1 MVKFASKSSRPSKK
15 RFNYIPYLFV
25 APNIILFLCFMIIP
39 ILYTT
44 YISLTNW
51 SVIGIPKFIGLNN
64 YLYLLK
70 DSTFWISL
78 WNTAY
83 YTFVTVPVIIVLAL
97 VFALI
102 LNRKIKFRGAF
113 RAAIYLPAVIS
124 TIAAGILWM
133 WIFNTDFGVL
143 NYILNLLGLKSMD
156 WLTNGNLAMIPVILT
171 TIWSRVGYNMV
182 IYLAALQD
190 IPVSYYEAS
199 YIDGASKWQQ
209 FKSITLPLLKPTHIF
224 VLVMAIIF
232 SFKSFD
238 LIYVMTRG
246 GPGTATTTTVQY
258 IYKTAFEVGKMGRAS
273 ALGIILFA
281 IMAILTAVQLKFGE
295 KE

>member
-1 MVKFASKSSRPSKK
+1 MKKS
-15 RFNYIPYLFV
+15 FNYIPYLFI

-39 ILYTT
+39 ILYTA

-51 SVIGIPKFIGLNN
+51 SVIGIPKFIGFNN
-64 YLYLLK
+64 YMYLLK

-78 WNTAY
+78 WNTVY
-83 YTFVTVPVIIVLAL
+83 YTIATVPIIVVLAL
-97 VFALI
+97 LFAI
-102 LNRKIKFRGAF
+102 VLNRKVKFRGFF

-124 TIAAGILWM
+124 TIAAGVLWL

-143 NYILNLLGLKSMD
+143 NYLLSLLGLKPLD
-156 WLTNGNLAMIPVILT
+156 WLTNDKLAMIPVILT
-171 TIWSRVGYNMV
+171 TIWSRTGYNMV

-190 IPVSYYEAS
+190 IPVAYYEAS
-199 YIDGASKWQQ
+199 YIDGANKWQQ
-209 FKSITLPLLKPTHIF
+209 FRHITLPSLRSTHIF

-238 LIYVMTRG
+238 LIYIMTRG

-258 IYKTAFEVGKMGRAS
+258 IYKTAFDLGKMGRAS
-273 ALGIILFA
+273 ALGIILFI
-281 IMAILTAVQLKFGE
+281 IMAVLTVVQLRVGE